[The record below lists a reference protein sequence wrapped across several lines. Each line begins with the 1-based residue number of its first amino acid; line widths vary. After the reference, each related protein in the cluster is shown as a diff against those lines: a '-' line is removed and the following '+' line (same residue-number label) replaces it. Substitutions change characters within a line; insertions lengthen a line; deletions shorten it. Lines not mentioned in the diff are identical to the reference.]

1 MESLAPE
8 TLARQ
13 FEDALNAFDRPA
25 AERLC
30 EELKSHLYT
39 SDVLFPGQT
48 AVRILGLLRRKRQ
61 FDLLQQVADAF
72 IQSGQDLPT
81 VYRQYAQALLD
92 QGLIVAGLRVLEVLS
107 ASIGYHPYEAA
118 EARGL
123 IGRAYKQMFVATG
136 TGAPRRRQ
144 RWLERAVQAYHDVY
158 TVAPTHLWHG
168 INAAALLLR
177 AARDGID
184 LPTFPAPEARGAEI
198 ATQVLAD
205 IGPRTNAVKVW
216 DRASAVEANLAL
228 GRTDEALEW
237 LSSYLQDDRP
247 DAFELGSMLRQL
259 TEVWQLTPDRD
270 PGAGIL
276 PALQAK
282 LLQRQGGEVEV
293 GPADVGPEA
302 VERTAR
308 RIGIEKVFGPE
319 GFESYRWFE
328 DLMRRCRGVARIED
342 DYEEGVGTGFLVR
355 GADLHPGL
363 PETVLVTNAH
373 VVPDALDPANAVLTF
388 RGLGSAAGDR
398 QRQRIRRVLW
408 SSPESKLDAT
418 IAELEVVPA
427 GAEVCPLAK
436 AMPPRDGDPPA
447 RVYVIGHPEGSL
459 SVKISIRDNH
469 LLDYDDV
476 LVHYRAPT
484 QPGSSGS
491 PVFDKRW
498 NVIALHHAGDDHTP
512 MLGGRQGTYQANE
525 GIRIDQMK
533 AALLQDLPQVR

>member
-1 MESLAPE
+1 MEPFTPE
-8 TLARQ
+8 AAARRL
-13 FEDALNAFDRPA
+13 EDALSAFDRPA
-25 AERLC
+25 AERIC
-30 EELKSHLYT
+30 AELSAYLHAT
-39 SDVLFPGQT
+39 DEVFPGQT

-61 FDLLQQVADAF
+61 FDLLQQVADAL
-72 IQSGQDLPT
+72 IQSGQELAT

-92 QGLIVAGLRVLEVLS
+92 QGLTVAGLRVLEALS
-107 ASIGYHPYEAA
+107 ASIGYDPYEAA

-123 IGRAYKQMFVATG
+123 IGRAYKQMFVATE
-136 TGAPRRRQ
+136 TGAPRHRQ
-144 RWLERAVQAYHDVY
+144 RWLEHAVRAYHDVY
-158 TVAPTHLWHG
+158 AKAPTRLWHG
-168 INAAALLLR
+168 VNAAALLLR
-177 AARDGID
+177 AERDGIE
-184 LPTFPAPEARGAEI
+184 LPAFPEPGARGAEV
-198 ATQVLAD
+198 ATQILTE
-205 IGPRTNAVKVW
+205 IGPRADAVKVW
-216 DRASAVEANLAL
+216 DRATAVEANLAL
-228 GRTDEALEW
+228 GRTDDALEW
-237 LSSYLQDDRP
+237 LAAYLKDDGP

-270 PGAGIL
+270 PGARIL

-293 GPADVGPEA
+293 GSADVSPE

-328 DLMRRCRGVARIED
+328 DLMLRCRAVTRIED
-342 DYEEGVGTGFLVR
+342 DYEEGVGTGFLVH
-355 GADLHPGL
+355 GPDLHPTL

-373 VVPDALDPANAVLTF
+373 VVPDALDPANAILTF
-388 RGLGSAAGDR
+388 RGLGSVSDR
-398 QRQRIRRVLW
+398 RERPRIRRVLW
-408 SSPESKLDAT
+408 TSPESQLDAT
-418 IAELEVVPA
+418 IAELDVVPA
-427 GAEVCPLAK
+427 GAQTCPLAK
-436 AMPPRDGDPPA
+436 AMPVRDSDPPP

-459 SVKISIRDNH
+459 SLKISIRDNH

-498 NVIALHHAGDDHTP
+498 NVIALHHAGDDHMP

-525 GIRIDQMK
+525 GIRIDRIT
-533 AALLQDLPQVR
+533 AALLKDPPQAP

>member
-1 MESLAPE
+1 MEPFEPE
-8 TLARQ
+8 TSAHQL
-13 FEDALNAFDRPA
+13 EDALSAFDRPA

-30 EELKSHLYT
+30 AELIAHLHAT
-39 SDVLFPGQT
+39 DEVFPGQT

-72 IQSGQDLPT
+72 IQSGLELPT
-81 VYRQYAQALLD
+81 VHRQYAQALLD
-92 QGLIVAGLRVLEVLS
+92 QGLTMAGLRVLEALS
-107 ASIGYHPYEAA
+107 ASIGYDPYEAA

-144 RWLERAVQAYHDVY
+144 RWLEPAVRAYHDVY
-158 TVAPTHLWHG
+158 AAAPTHLWHG

-184 LPTFPAPEARGAEI
+184 LRAFPAAEARGAEI

-205 IGPRTNAVKVW
+205 IGRRADAVKVW
-216 DRASAVEANLAL
+216 DRATAVEASLAL

-237 LSSYLQDDRP
+237 LSSYLQDDRA
-247 DAFELGSMLRQL
+247 DAFELGSLLRQL

-270 PGAGIL
+270 PGAQIL

-293 GPADVGPEA
+293 GPTDVSPQA
-302 VERTAR
+302 AERPDR
-308 RIGIEKVFGPE
+308 SIGFEKVFGSE
-319 GFESYRWFE
+319 SFENYRWFE
-328 DLMRRCRGVARIED
+328 DLMRRCRAVARIED

-355 GADLHPGL
+355 GADLHPTL
-363 PETVLVTNAH
+363 PDTVLVTNAH
-373 VVPDALDPANAVLTF
+373 VVPDALDPANAILTF
-388 RGLGSAAGDR
+388 RVLGSASGNR
-398 QRQRIRRVLW
+398 ERQRIRRVLW
-408 SSPESKLDAT
+408 SSPESQLDAT
-418 IAELEVVPA
+418 IAELEAVPA

-436 AMPPRDGDPPA
+436 VMPPQASDPPA

-469 LLDYDDV
+469 LLDYDDI

-525 GIRIDQMK
+525 GIRIDRIK
-533 AALLQDLPQVR
+533 AALLRDPPQAP

>member
-1 MESLAPE
+1 MAFFEPE

-13 FEDALNAFDRPA
+13 LEDGLNAFDRPA

-30 EELKSHLYT
+30 EELRHHLYT

-72 IQSGQDLPT
+72 IQSGQELPT

-92 QGLIVAGLRVLEVLS
+92 QGLTVAGLRVLEALS

-136 TGAPRRRQ
+136 MGAPRRRQ
-144 RWLERAVQAYHDVY
+144 RWLERAVRAYHEVY
-158 TVAPTHLWHG
+158 AVAPTHLWHG

-184 LPTFPAPEARGAEI
+184 LPAFPAPEARGAEI
-198 ATQVLAD
+198 ATQVLVD

-216 DRASAVEANLAL
+216 DRATAVEANLAL
-228 GRTDEALEW
+228 GRTDEALDW

-247 DAFELGSMLRQL
+247 DAFELGSLLRQL
-259 TEVWQLTPDRD
+259 TEVWHLTPDRD
-270 PGAGIL
+270 PGAQIL

-293 GPADVGPEA
+293 GPADVSPEA
-302 VERTAR
+302 AGPTGR

-328 DLMRRCRGVARIED
+328 DLMGRCRGVARVED
-342 DYEEGVGTGFLVR
+342 DYEEGVGTGFLMR
-355 GADLHPGL
+355 GADLHPRL

-373 VVPDALDPANAVLTF
+373 VVPDALDPANAILTF
-388 RGLGSAAGDR
+388 RGLGSASGDQ

-418 IAELEVVPA
+418 IAELEAVPT

-436 AMPPRDGDPPA
+436 VMPPRDGDPPA

-469 LLDYDDV
+469 LLGYDNV

-498 NVIALHHAGDDHTP
+498 NVIALHHAGDDHMP

-525 GIRIDQMK
+525 GIRIDQIK
-533 AALLQDLPQVR
+533 AALLQDPPRAR